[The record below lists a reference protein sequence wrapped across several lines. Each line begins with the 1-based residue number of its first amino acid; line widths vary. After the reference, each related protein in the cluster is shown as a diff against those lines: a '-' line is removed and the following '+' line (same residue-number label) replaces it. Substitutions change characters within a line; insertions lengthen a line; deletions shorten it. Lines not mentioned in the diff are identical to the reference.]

1 MISPSFA
8 QTYRTYDNKTFRRP
22 TFYKHVEHSTP
33 VDISVPIHVS
43 VPVPIPIPVPVP
55 IPIPIPVSRR
65 PSTPFPKR
73 KKLIA
78 NAVDASANEIGANEI
93 IKDAFDLHLINA
105 DEKDSMDSD
114 SDLSEDEKAKPKAWK
129 NYIKVTDSA
138 VTDLASTYSSG
149 TDSSGT
155 DSSCTGSIEETIK
168 KTYYCRKCFEKF
180 KSKLLINVKKSKT
193 TSV

>member
-33 VDISVPIHVS
+33 VDISVPIPVPIHVS
-43 VPVPIPIPVPVP
+43 VPVPIPIP
-55 IPIPIPVSRR
+55 IHVSRR

-78 NAVDASANEIGANEI
+78 NAFDAGANEIGANEI

-105 DEKDSMDSD
+105 DEKDSLDSN
-114 SDLSEDEKAKPKAWK
+114 SDLSEDEKAKPNAWK

-138 VTDLASTYSSG
+138 GTYSSG
-149 TDSSGT
+149 TDSAGT
-155 DSSCTGSIEETIK
+155 DSAGTDSAGTGSIEETIK